1 MPDDAEVGRMVG
13 EVAISY
19 TVKEL
24 LARIE
29 DRQIRLDERIG
40 QLATTAEVSDL
51 RAIVD
56 RHEARWNRVLGAAIA
71 VATLSGGAAGWTT
84 TLLTGG

>member
-1 MPDDAEVGRMVG
+1 MVG

-29 DRQIRLDERIG
+29 DRQIRMDVMVGQLVTQDQFTALERI
-40 QLATTAEVSDL
+40 VNM
-51 RAIVD
+51 
-56 RHEARWNRVLGAAIA
+56 HEARWNRVLGAAIA
-71 VATLSGGAAGWTT
+71 VAAMTGGAAGWIT
-84 TLLTGG
+84 TLLSGG

>member
-1 MPDDAEVGRMVG
+1 MVG

-29 DRQIRLDERIG
+29 DRQIRLDERVG
-40 QLATTAEVSDL
+40 QLSTKTEVAEL
-51 RAIVD
+51 RSIVD
-56 RHEARWNRVLGAAIA
+56 KHEARWNRVLGAAVA
-71 VATLSGGAAGWTT
+71 VAALTGGVAGWTT